1 MGTLVALLALA
12 TITIV
17 SGVFALTSKSEDA
30 RTGYGLTSVATA
42 LIGAVWTAVACT
54 TVVGAN
60 EVGVPVT
67 FGKAGAP
74 MQSGL
79 QVTAPWTD
87 VKTLPTR
94 AESCTV
100 CTQVRT
106 NQSGSLKVCT
116 TARWAVDRD
125 RARTVYLNTRA
136 DAAEGIASKIVAPY
150 QRQASNFVY
159 AKYDNVTA
167 INARE
172 KAQGAISDLLK
183 VSLAAQGL
191 RLDSVMLGEVEPDKA
206 TSDATA
212 RYAAELLKTKIA
224 EQSVFTAEQEALR
237 KVAEAEGTAAAAKKL
252 PDLSGADL
260 DVLCVQAW
268 QEAVAAATAR
278 GVALYTHPCGGGAS
292 VLAK

>member
-1 MGTLVALLALA
+1 MGTIIVLLILA
-12 TITIV
+12 TITLV
-17 SGVFALTSKSEDA
+17 AGVGSLTSKDEDV
-30 RTGYGLTSVATA
+30 RTPLGLTCIVAG
-42 LIGAVWTAVACT
+42 LIGAVTTAVMST
-54 TVVGAN
+54 TVIGAN
-60 EVGVPVT
+60 ETGIPVT
-67 FGKAGAP
+67 FGKAGTP

-94 AESCTV
+94 AESSSV

-106 NQSGSLKVCT
+106 NQSGSVKVCT

-125 RARTVYLNTRA
+125 RARTVYLNTRT
-136 DAAEGIASKIVAPY
+136 DDPEVIASKIVAPY

-191 RLDSVMLGEVEPDKA
+191 RLDSVMLGEVEPDRA

-278 GVALYTHPCGGGAS
+278 GVAVYTHPCGGGAS